1 MKMQKRKALLPIAGM
16 LCVGLFGT
24 LSADQPQRPHQDK
37 AYGPGKTYRGGMQK
51 EGYQRESQ
59 RMITPNA
66 GPKVSGGMD
75 FFVSADYILWR
86 VNRGERGSLR
96 TGFLDVT
103 AVDANPAL
111 NSSAST
117 GKISQPLHDLAS
129 GFKVAI
135 GMDTSHD
142 GFDVRAGYTWNRF
155 RKKSTFNGAYINGST
170 SLNIRPTN
178 LAQLNNSF
186 EAKLDYNKV
195 DLELGRDYKLSPK
208 LSLRTHAG
216 LTGTWQLDRVI
227 VRQNAGD
234 NNLAVYG
241 FPGSVRSVDE
251 FKTWGIGPRIGS
263 NFFWAFIKDFGIYS
277 NVAVNALWREVF
289 DSKLT
294 VNVTGTADRAGVTAG
309 TAVTTEYVKDSDSYG
324 GDFVSEFELGLRYQ
338 ALLSEDRYRVLLQAG
353 WETQNW
359 IGWGNGPDMSY
370 QGLNVRARV
379 DF

>member
-16 LCVGLFGT
+16 LCVGLFGS
-24 LSADQPQRPHQDK
+24 LNADQPQRPHQDK

-86 VNRGERGSLR
+86 VNRAEGGALR
-96 TGFLDVT
+96 TGIIPANVP
-103 AVDANPAL
+103 AANPEL
-111 NSSAST
+111 NSSATT
-117 GKISQPLHDLAS
+117 GTIAQPLHKLAS

-155 RKKSTFNGAYINGST
+155 RRKSNFNGAYINGT
-170 SLNIRPTN
+170 TILNMGPTN
-178 LAQLNNSF
+178 TAQLNNSF
-186 EAKLDYNKV
+186 DSKLDYNKV

-208 LSLRTHAG
+208 LSLRSHAG

-227 VRQNAGD
+227 LRQNAGD
-234 NNLAVYG
+234 NNLAVFG
-241 FPGSVRSVDE
+241 FPGSVRDE
-251 FKTWGIGPRIGS
+251 ASYRTWGIGPRIGS
-263 NFFWAFIKDFGIYS
+263 NFFWAFIQDFGIYS
-277 NVAVNALWREVF
+277 NVAVNGLFRTVYDDF
-289 DSKLT
+289 SKAT
-294 VNVTGTADRAGVTAG
+294 VTSTTNRTGVTAG
-309 TAVTTEYVKDSDSYG
+309 TPVTIDYIKNPNSYG

-338 ALLSEDRYRVLLQAG
+338 ALLSEDRYRVLVQAG
-353 WETQNW
+353 WENQIW
-359 IGWGNGPDMSY
+359 IGWGNGPNMSY